1 MGKTQAG
8 KSTLVQ
14 FVKNYVDP
22 KYQIDRKLIG
32 GGNVALT
39 AEPIR
44 FVVVSHLPAYEV
56 IEKEGGAVVNLHS
69 LAKFGTDDDFQE
81 VLSYREETHELRKV
95 PQDTGGMSTES
106 VELVFLDTPGLNDT
120 KSDDCVHAEN
130 ILKEVIATRSFNL
143 ILFVFKHD
151 SPMTK
156 EQLIALNY
164 YAKVLKEL
172 QSSIALVFTH
182 VVYENCHH
190 SNPDHQSGID
200 KRRRI
205 YSLLFR
211 RPDIDPCSLERN
223 ITTTDE
229 KDGTVDFPCF
239 TIDFVA
245 GKRPVKQ
252 WMIKNTI
259 REMLSLAVNKTP
271 AVLDTSKE
279 NIDRLRAIVHP
290 TKENDE
296 QRKNNKIRQAEVTS
310 GEGPVKDTEPTGC
323 SGSLE
328 ISEVE
333 INILLIGDVQSGKSS
348 LVETMKLYADP
359 TYLIDH
365 DRINRS
371 VLYSTEGN
379 VRITS
384 FLSELPTVEIRK
396 LQVIDG
402 SHDLVD
408 FEGKSKTLSEEDF
421 NDFLKQTAKDI
432 SVHVVTQESPKQY
445 RFNIYEGPSLN
456 ESAEN
461 FEKNIYC
468 IHKTIAESK
477 KEFHQVLFALA
488 PGPITSA
495 IRTTLRVCS
504 DVFSDLNS
512 LFSFVHTKID
522 YSRLHVSNKQ
532 FREFV
537 QERQRILWKEI
548 HEQQLHKQQGT
559 NSRLN
564 TQQSMQSSLE
574 PFLIDCDL
582 QKKWPI
588 RHAKTQNVVREI
600 LAAAVGQ
607 TEPVA
612 MASALMRKTPRMI
625 AIDTSLKWTIKDEFQ
640 SAKAAI
646 VENSHIQNSLMSDLV
661 KLDENIAVIVQ
672 SQTHSAASNHGAWNE
687 GLELVHSD
695 RYEAK
700 LKKRA
705 VLSSRMMD
713 FNGRGRTIERL
724 VKEHQN
730 IEIEQEIGGEGYD
743 HWMIIYRQET
753 GAASH
758 LDVKLYSRRIVERN
772 SIEGNYVNVIA
783 LRQRRD
789 DLAHKLSEI
798 EAHIASL
805 SRLQLEYYLMRAW
818 ISRVSLP
825 AAVMDALT
833 KVQAYGVNEVSEAP
847 LNDIRRIYLSTK
859 GVYSTDLSHTNDE
872 DDYEDYFL
880 DNSDAS
886 DTESLDE

>member
-22 KYQIDRKLIG
+22 KYQIDRTLIG
-32 GGNVALT
+32 RGNVALT
-39 AEPIR
+39 AQPIR

-56 IEKEGGAVVNLHS
+56 IEKEDGAVLNLHN
-69 LAKFGTDDDFQE
+69 LAKLGTDDDFQE
-81 VLSYREETHELRKV
+81 VLSYREETHELRKA

-106 VELVFLDTPGLNDT
+106 VELMFLDTPGLNDT
-120 KSDDCVHAEN
+120 NSDDCVHAEN

-151 SPMTK
+151 NPMTK

-172 QSSIALVFTH
+172 QS
-182 VVYENCHH
+182 
-190 SNPDHQSGID
+190 
-200 KRRRI
+200 KRTI
-205 YSLLFR
+205 
-211 RPDIDPCSLERN
+211 P
-223 ITTTDE
+223 TTDE
-229 KDGTVDFPCF
+229 NDGTVDFPCF

-245 GKRPVKQ
+245 RKRPVKQ

-259 REMLSLAVNKTP
+259 REILSLAVNKTP

-296 QRKNNKIRQAEVTS
+296 QRKKNKARQAEETRR
-310 GEGPVKDTEPTGC
+310 EGPVKEIEPTGD
-323 SGSLE
+323 SE
-328 ISEVE
+328 ISEISEME

-348 LVETMKLYADP
+348 LVESMKLYADP
-359 TYLIDH
+359 TYPVDH
-365 DRINRS
+365 DRINCS
-371 VLYSTEGN
+371 VLHSTEGN

-396 LQVIDG
+396 LPGIDG
-402 SHDLVD
+402 PHDLVD

-421 NDFLKQTAKDI
+421 DDFLKQTTKDI
-432 SVHVVTQESPKQY
+432 SIHVVTQESSKIY

-477 KEFHQVLFALA
+477 TEFHQVLFALA

-495 IRTTLRVCS
+495 IRTTLRVFS

-512 LFSFVHTKID
+512 LFCFVHTKID
-522 YSRLHVSNKQ
+522 YSRLHSGNKQ

-537 QERQRILWKEI
+537 KERQRILWKEI
-548 HEQQLHKQQGT
+548 HEQQLNKQQGT
-559 NSRLN
+559 NCHLN
-564 TQQSMQSSLE
+564 NQQSMQSSLE

-582 QKKWPI
+582 QKKWPV

-600 LAAAVGQ
+600 LAAAVDQ
-607 TEPVA
+607 TKPVA

-625 AIDTSLKWTIKDEFQ
+625 AIDTNLKWTIKDEFQ
-640 SAKAAI
+640 VTKAAI
-646 VENSHIQNSLMSDLV
+646 VENNREQRSLLWDLV
-661 KLDENIAVIVQ
+661 KLDEDIAVMVR
-672 SQTHSAASNHGAWNE
+672 SQTHSATSNYGASNE

-695 RYEAK
+695 RYKVKVEE
-700 LKKRA
+700 RA

-713 FNGRGRTIERL
+713 FDGCGRTIERL
-724 VKEHQN
+724 VKERQN

-743 HWMIIYRQET
+743 HWMIVYRRET
-753 GAASH
+753 GAAAN
-758 LDVKLYSRRIVERN
+758 LDVKLYSKKLV
-772 SIEGNYVNVIA
+772 EGNSVDGNNADVVA

-789 DLAHKLSEI
+789 DLARKLGEI
-798 EAHIASL
+798 EAQIASL
-805 SRLQLEYYLMRAW
+805 SRLQLEYYLLRAW
-818 ISRVSLP
+818 ISRLSLP
-825 AAVMDALT
+825 AAVMEALT
-833 KVQAYGVNEVSEAP
+833 NEVSDAP
-847 LNDIRRIYLSTK
+847 LNNIRWIYLSTK
-859 GVYSTDLSHTNDE
+859 DVYSTDLSHTNNE
-872 DDYEDYFL
+872 DDYEEYFL
-880 DNSDAS
+880 DISDAS
-886 DTESLDE
+886 DTE